1 MKILILRFSSIGDIV
16 LTSPVVR
23 NLKKQLPDCTIHYCT
38 KDKFKGIVENNPY
51 VNKVHV
57 LKDSITALVKELKQE
72 NFDLII
78 DLHNNIRT
86 RYLKLALGKKSHTF
100 NKLNFKKW
108 LLVNFKINKM
118 PSIHIVDRYMNTVQ
132 PLGIQNDQ
140 LGLDYYIPSKD
151 EIETKDLPWTHHSEY
166 LAFAIGAQHATKKLP
181 VSKMVELCQQVH
193 LPIILLGDINDKL
206 NGDLIVNQLKGKK
219 IVFNACG
226 LYKLNQS
233 ASIIKKATIVI
244 SHDTGLMHIASAF
257 KKNIISIWGNTVP
270 EFGMYPYKTNHLIIE
285 NKSLSCRPCSKIG
298 YKECPKGHFKCM
310 NDLEFMEVNFSV
322 QKYFASTTTEK

>member
-270 EFGMYPYKTNHLIIE
+270 EFGMYPYKPTISLLKINHCLADHAAKLDIKNVRKGI
-285 NKSLSCRPCSKIG
+285 LS
-298 YKECPKGHFKCM
+298 
-310 NDLEFMEVNFSV
+310 V
-322 QKYFASTTTEK
+322 